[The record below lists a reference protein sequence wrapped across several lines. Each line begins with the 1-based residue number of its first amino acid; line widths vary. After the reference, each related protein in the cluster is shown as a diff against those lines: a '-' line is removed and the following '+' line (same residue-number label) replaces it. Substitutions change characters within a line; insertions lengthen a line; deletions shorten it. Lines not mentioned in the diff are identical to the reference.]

1 MRKVSSWL
9 FLIILLLLAADQLS
23 KFVVRHYLQPGE
35 SFPLLLFLRID
46 HIQNRGIA
54 FGMLGEY
61 GGLIVFISTMVVLV
75 LIIAIL
81 AARDDGQVFW
91 PLALLVA
98 GSAGNLIDRFAHGSV
113 TDFIRF
119 PYWPAFNLADIFI
132 VTGVL
137 LLIRVL
143 LMRPRKREAG
153 PLEIQ

>member
-1 MRKVSSWL
+1 MRRVSPWL
-9 FLIILLLLAADQLS
+9 LLIVLLLLAADQLT
-23 KFVVRHYLQPGE
+23 KIALRYFLEPGE
-35 SFPLLLFLRID
+35 SFTVLTFLKLD

-54 FGMLGEY
+54 FGMLGNH
-61 GGLIVFISTMVVLV
+61 GGIIVFISSMVVLV

-81 AARDDGQVFW
+81 ASIDNEQVFW

-98 GSAGNLIDRFAHGSV
+98 GSAGNLIDRVFHGSV
-113 TDFIRF
+113 TDFIHF

-143 LMRPRKREAG
+143 LNRPRKEA
-153 PLEIQ
+153 